1 MVEPDNRLI
10 LIDGHALLYRAFFA
24 FPTLTTKAGIA
35 VNAIYGFTRV
45 LLSVIKDQNPKYL
58 AVAFDTPKPTFR
70 HTQYVS
76 YKAQRKEMPELLR
89 GQIEGVKEIVS
100 VLNIPQFA
108 IDGYEADDIIGT
120 LSRTITAGCRGL
132 QGEEHDCTHVLI
144 VTGDKDAF
152 QLVNDCVHI
161 LVPPNGKNGEQE
173 FDPSAVEAKLG
184 IRPDQIIDYKALSGD
199 PSDNIPGVKGIGAKT
214 AVKLLHEF
222 GSVDNMYQEIKD
234 QTQKVTE
241 SKTLRGAT
249 LKKIVEG
256 YESAKLS
263 QSLAK
268 IDTNVP
274 LHIDLEDCRVT
285 GYDKAMA
292 VAKFN
297 EFEFNSLI
305 KYLPPDELESSVME
319 SLF

>member
-1 MVEPDNRLI
+1 MSDPDNRLI

-24 FPTLTTKAGIA
+24 FPTLTTKAGLQ

-70 HTQYVS
+70 HTDFVG
-76 YKAQRKEMPELLR
+76 YKAQRKEMPQELQ
-89 GQIEGVKEIVS
+89 GQIEGVKEVVK

-120 LSRTITAGCRGL
+120 LSRTVTSECTEGKHG
-132 QGEEHDCTHVLI
+132 THVLI

-152 QLVNDCVHI
+152 QLVNDCVHV
-161 LVPPNGKNGEQE
+161 LVPPHGKQGEQE
-173 FDPSAVEAKLG
+173 FDQVAVETKMG
-184 IRPDQIIDYKALSGD
+184 VRPDQIVDYKALSGD
-199 PSDNIPGVKGIGAKT
+199 PSDNIPGIAGIGPKT
-214 AVKLLHEF
+214 AVRLLQEF
-222 GSVDNMYQEIKD
+222 GTLDNLYQELKD
-234 QTQKVTE
+234 QTEKVKN
-241 SKTLRGAT
+241 SKVLRNSTLT
-249 LKKIVEG
+249 KITEG

-263 QSLAK
+263 QKLAQ
-268 IDTNVP
+268 IDRNVP
-274 LHIDLEDCRVT
+274 IHIDLEECRVT
-285 GYDKAMA
+285 GYDKAKA
-292 VAKFN
+292 VEKFN